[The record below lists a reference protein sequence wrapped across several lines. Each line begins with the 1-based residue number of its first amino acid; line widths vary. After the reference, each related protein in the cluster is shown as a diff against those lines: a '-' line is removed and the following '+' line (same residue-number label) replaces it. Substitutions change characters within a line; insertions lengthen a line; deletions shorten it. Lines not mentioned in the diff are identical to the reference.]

1 VSVFGLPVDT
11 SIFRTYTFKM
21 ADIARV
27 AESGIRSLMNR
38 FPCVAVLGARQVG
51 KTTLL
56 KKVLPRAPFYDME
69 RQAEFLR
76 AKGDPDFFLSALE
89 TPVVIDEAQKVPEL
103 FNALRVAI
111 DNNRKPGRFLISG
124 SGSPELLKGVTES
137 LAGRVA
143 VFELGGFSSEEMWRL
158 PPSPFYDIV
167 KEKRFDD
174 LRGLRPRTKPGQWA
188 EACVSGTYPEPF
200 LKRRDAEH
208 VRLWMENYFD
218 AYIKRDVR
226 DLFPGLNIIAY
237 RTFLQMLAGASG
249 EIQNASNFAR
259 SLDVSQPTVKS
270 YWRIAEGTFLWRNL
284 PSYVKNVVQRVAHMP
299 RAHWRDAGLLS
310 HLLRVRSVE
319 ELRAHPQV
327 GGIWEG
333 FVIEELVKGFK
344 NRMIAC
350 DSFYYRTHNQA
361 EIDLVLEGD
370 FGLLPVEIKWGMKT
384 DPRQVIALRNF
395 VKDHRAPIG
404 LCINNSQRIDWLAP
418 GVLQIP
424 ATHL

>member
-1 VSVFGLPVDT
+1 
-11 SIFRTYTFKM
+11 M
-21 ADIARV
+21 AGIART
-27 AESGIRSLMNR
+27 AESRIRALLRR

-51 KTTLL
+51 KTTLI

-76 AKGDPDFFLSALE
+76 AKADPDFFLSALE
-89 TPVVIDEAQKVPEL
+89 TPAVLDEAQKVPEL
-103 FNALRVAI
+103 FSALRVAI
-111 DNNRKPGRFLISG
+111 DRDRRPGRFLISG
-124 SGSPELLKGVTES
+124 SGSPELLKGVAES

-143 VFELGGFSSEEMWRL
+143 LFELGGFSSEEMWKL
-158 PPSPFYDIV
+158 PPSPFYEIV
-167 KEKRFDD
+167 GTKRFDD
-174 LRGLRPRTKPGQWA
+174 LRGLRPRTTLGQWA
-188 EACVSGTYPEPF
+188 SACVCGTYPEPF

-218 AYIKRDVR
+218 AYVKRDVR
-226 DLFPGLNIIAY
+226 DLFPGLNVLAY

-284 PSYVKNVVQRVAHMP
+284 PAYSRNVVQRVAHMP
-299 RAHWRDAGLLS
+299 RGHWRDAGLLC
-310 HLLRVRSVE
+310 HLLRVRSAS
-319 ELRAHPQV
+319 ELKGHPQV
-327 GGIWEG
+327 GRIWEG
-333 FVIEELVKGFK
+333 FVIEELLKGFK
-344 NRMIAC
+344 NRLIAC
-350 DSFYYRTHNQA
+350 DAFYYRTHNHA

-384 DPRQVIALRNF
+384 DARQLAALRNF
-395 VKDHRAPIG
+395 VKDHRAPVG
-404 LCINNSQRIDWLAP
+404 LCINNAERVEWLAP

>member
-1 VSVFGLPVDT
+1 MRPIDIR
-11 SIFRTYTFKM
+11 IFQTYTLKM
-21 ADIARV
+21 SDIKRV
-27 AESGIRSLMNR
+27 AESRIHSLLAR
-38 FPCVAVLGARQVG
+38 FPCVTVLGARQVG
-51 KTTLL
+51 KTTLI
-56 KKVLPRAPFYDME
+56 KKVLPQAPFYDME

-76 AKGDPDFFLSALE
+76 AKEDPDFFLSALE

-103 FNALRVAI
+103 FSALRVAI
-111 DNNRKPGRFLISG
+111 DQDRRAGRFLISG

-143 VFELGGFSSEEMWRL
+143 VFELGGFSSEEMWEL
-158 PPSPFYDIV
+158 APSPFYEII

-174 LRGLRPRTKPGQWA
+174 LRGLKPRTKPDQWTS
-188 EACVSGTYPEPF
+188 ACVCGSYPESF
-200 LKRRDAEH
+200 LNRKDAEH

-249 EIQNASNFAR
+249 EMQNASVFAR

-284 PSYVKNVVQRVAHMP
+284 PSYTKNVVKRVTQMP
-299 RAHWRDAGLLS
+299 RGHWRDSGLLC
-310 HLLRVRSVE
+310 HLLRVRSAA
-319 ELRAHPQV
+319 ELRVHPQV

-333 FVIEELVKGFK
+333 FVIEELLKGFK

-350 DSFYYRTHNQA
+350 DAFYYRTHNQA

-370 FGLLPVEIKWGMKT
+370 FGILPIEIKWGMKT
-384 DPRQVIALRNF
+384 DPRRLGALRNF
-395 VKDHRAPIG
+395 VKEHRAPIG
-404 LCINNSQRIDWLAP
+404 LCINNAERVELLAP

-424 ATHL
+424 VTYL